1 MRKLKSLIVAIVV
14 IAGAAWLAAELQ
26 RPKSLPDDAAFEE
39 MADGAQAELAAA
51 YPETGR
57 GLVRRDAHAKAHGCV
72 KAIFRTDPALPPN
85 LRIGTF
91 AAPGQA
97 FKALIRYSN
106 GAFFPAPDRAP
117 DGRGMAVKLIDADPD
132 KPGSAR
138 GRPPHDILMVNFP
151 EFFISDIEDMR
162 RFIRAHALRGT
173 NEDLKAYFQP
183 GWNPFNWRLREAAIA
198 IANGTRPIG
207 SPLRTDYFSM
217 TPYAFGADRAIKYSA
232 RPCTATPDDAPASA
246 EDDPDYLRKALVS
259 ELASAPACFEL
270 LVQEQPSGV
279 SVDDATQPW
288 QTPFRP
294 VGRIEIPV
302 QDVAG
307 PGRDT
312 ACENLSY
319 NPGRAPMEHSPVG
332 GINRGRA
339 VVYARISAYRMKRND
354 VTPTDPERAWD
365 SF

>member
-1 MRKLKSLIVAIVV
+1 MRKLQALILATIM
-14 IAGAAWLAAELQ
+14 IAGAAWLASQLQ
-26 RPKSLPDDAAFEE
+26 RPAPLPDDAAFEE
-39 MADGAQAELAAA
+39 MANGAQAELAAA
-51 YPETGR
+51 YPETGK
-57 GLVRRDAHAKAHGCV
+57 GIVHRDAHAKAHGCV
-72 KAIFRTDPALPPN
+72 KAIFRTDPELPQD
-85 LRIGTF
+85 LRVGTF
-91 AAPGQA
+91 AAPGQS

-106 GAFFPAPDRAP
+106 GAFFPGPDTMP

-132 KPGSAR
+132 TPGSAR
-138 GRPPHDILMVNFP
+138 GRPPHDILMVNYP
-151 EFFISDIEDMR
+151 EFFISGIEDMR
-162 RFIRAHALRGT
+162 RFIRSHALRGT

-183 GWNPFNWRLREAAIA
+183 GWNPFNWRLREATIA

-207 SPLRTDYFSM
+207 SPLHTDYFSM

-232 RPCTATPDDAPASA
+232 RPCNAAPDVPAASQ
-246 EDDPDYLRKALVS
+246 DPDYLRKALVS

-270 LVQEQPSGV
+270 LVQEQPTGADL
-279 SVDDATQPW
+279 DDATLHW
-288 QTPFRP
+288 QTPLRP

-302 QDVAG
+302 QSVDA

-319 NPGRAPMEHSPVG
+319 NPGRAPAEHAPLG